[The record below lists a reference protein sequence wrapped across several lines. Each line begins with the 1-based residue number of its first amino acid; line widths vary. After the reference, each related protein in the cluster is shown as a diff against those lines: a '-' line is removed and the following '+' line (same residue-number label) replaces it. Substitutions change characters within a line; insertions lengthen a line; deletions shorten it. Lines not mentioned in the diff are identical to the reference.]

1 MYGSGIV
8 FHVKS
13 WSGYELCCLLTP
25 LLTCFHCG
33 QYAGMAMF
41 IGSWELGVWFS
52 ALHEI
57 PYFIMMKLLF
67 LLPCDFFFFFFE
79 VKFNLCVCGVLPIGV
94 SPCITF
100 HASLNS

>member
-1 MYGSGIV
+1 MV
-8 FHVKS
+8 NTLA
-13 WSGYELCCLLTP
+13 WQCLL
-25 LLTCFHCG
+25 G
-33 QYAGMAMF
+33 AG
-41 IGSWELGVWFS
+41 SLGVWFS

-67 LLPCDFFFFFFE
+67 LLPCDFFFFFE